1 MGGGLGRDCIVDSWG
16 NGGDGMGDGMAQE
29 QEQEPGDGMAY
40 GMRWNKIET
49 LGVGIG
55 DAL

>member
-1 MGGGLGRDCIVDSWG
+1 
-16 NGGDGMGDGMAQE
+16 MGDGMAQE
-29 QEQEPGDGMAY
+29 QEPGNGMGY

-55 DAL
+55 DGCTVSRDGG

>member
-1 MGGGLGRDCIVDSWG
+1 MGWDCIVDSWG

-29 QEQEPGDGMAY
+29 QEPGNGMGY

>member
-1 MGGGLGRDCIVDSWG
+1 MGGSLGWDCTVDSWG
-16 NGGDGMGDGMAQE
+16 MEGMGGDGRRMAQE
-29 QEQEPGDGMAY
+29 QEPGNGMAY

>member
-1 MGGGLGRDCIVDSWG
+1 MGGGLGWDCIVDSWG
-16 NGGDGMGDGMAQE
+16 NGGDGTGDGMAQE
-29 QEQEPGDGMAY
+29 QEPGNGMGY

>member
-1 MGGGLGRDCIVDSWG
+1 MEGRGGE
-16 NGGDGMGDGMAQE
+16 GMGDGTA
-29 QEQEPGDGMAY
+29 QEQEPGNGMGY

>member
-1 MGGGLGRDCIVDSWG
+1 
-16 NGGDGMGDGMAQE
+16 MGDGMAQE
-29 QEQEPGDGMAY
+29 QEQEPGNGMGY

-49 LGVGIG
+49 LGAGIG